1 MLVNIHRLLLATA
14 LLVFALGSQAQQ
26 WPLEQCLDS
35 ARVNNRGLKM
45 AQNEGEIAT
54 SRHQEAQYARI
65 PKLIANGEYKYFMDL
80 PTQLLP
86 MSIFGGPEGQFKD
99 AQFGVP
105 HSITA
110 NLQLVMPIY
119 DPMTQGAVRTTG
131 IAEKLGEI
139 KALKTE
145 EQVVQDI
152 SALYYNAQVLHHQM
166 AYLDSNIINSAAL
179 LNTLSLLRQQL
190 LATGTDV
197 AKVQL
202 QHDQAQSSLLKLQST
217 YDHLLDLLRF
227 SIGLPLDRPFDIV
240 ADVMLPTALDPA
252 TTRTLDQHM
261 VGLQSDVLSSEL
273 RLLQQSRLP
282 SLSLF
287 GAYGTTGYGYDG
299 SPNEFLDFYPLS
311 FAGVSLKY
319 PLFNGMVTRKKI
331 EQKRLE
337 LSNSRVQVEQVDEK
351 LDLDRKNASRQ
362 IALAESNLVDSR
374 SRIALAEQV
383 YGQVLLQQREGLV
396 GLTEVLL
403 ADNALREAQQEH
415 IAAMIDYLRGTL
427 ELQRVNGQLTHYP
440 KN

>member
-1 MLVNIHRLLLATA
+1 MLVNVHKLLIAAA
-14 LLVFALGSQAQQ
+14 LLVFTLGGQAQQ
-26 WPLEQCLDS
+26 WTLEQCLDS
-35 ARVNNRGLKM
+35 ARVNNRGLQM
-45 AQNEGEIAT
+45 AQNEGEIAKA
-54 SRHQEAQYARI
+54 RHKEAQYARI
-65 PKLIANGEYKYFMDL
+65 PKLIANGEYKYFTDQ

-86 MSIFGGPEGQFKD
+86 MTIFGGPEGQFKD

-105 HSITA
+105 HNITA
-110 NLQLVMPIY
+110 NLQLVMPLY

-145 EQVVQDI
+145 EQVVLDI
-152 SALYYNAQVLHHQM
+152 STLYYNAQVLHHQIN
-166 AYLDSNIINSAAL
+166 YLDSNIANSTTL
-179 LNTLSLLRQQL
+179 LNTLTLIRQQL
-190 LATGTDV
+190 MATGTDV

-202 QHDQAQSSLLKLQST
+202 QHDQAQSSRLKLQST

-227 SIGLPLDRPFDIV
+227 SIGLPLETPFDIV
-240 ADVMLPTALDPA
+240 PDVMVPTALDPA
-252 TTRTLDQHM
+252 TIQTLDQHL

-273 RLLQQSRLP
+273 RLLKQSRLP

-287 GAYGTTGYGYDG
+287 GAYGTTGYGYDEE
-299 SPNEFLDFYPLS
+299 PNDFLDLYPLS

-331 EQKRLE
+331 EQKQLE
-337 LSNSRVQVEQVDEK
+337 LSNSRVQMEQVDEK
-351 LDLDRKNASRQ
+351 IDLDRKNANRQ

-374 SRIALAEQV
+374 TRIALAEQI
-383 YGQVLLQQREGLV
+383 YEQVLLQQREGLA

-403 ADNALREAQQEH
+403 ADNALREAQQEQ
-415 IAAMIDYLRGTL
+415 IAAMIDHLRGTL
-427 ELQRVNGQLTHYP
+427 ELQRVNGQLTHYS